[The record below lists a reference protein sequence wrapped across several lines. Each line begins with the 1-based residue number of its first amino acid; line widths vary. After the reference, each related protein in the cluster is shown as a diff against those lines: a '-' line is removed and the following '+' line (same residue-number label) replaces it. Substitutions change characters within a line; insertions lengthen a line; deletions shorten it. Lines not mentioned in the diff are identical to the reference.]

1 MLFGIFF
8 VVANNETST
17 MDKTV
22 KQLLDQMKAKK
33 FRKEEEEITVQ
44 FFSDGLIIKL
54 FRVLICLA
62 VGVEVIDKLSMNW
75 IRQ

>member
-1 MLFGIFF
+1 
-8 VVANNETST
+8 

>member
-8 VVANNETST
+8 VVANNETSA